1 MSLHADAVSTLRA
14 WQAPDAAQDALRCDF
29 LDHLAAHDD
38 GVWRSCVP
46 AHLRASALVMSE
58 GRDEVLLVLHSK
70 AGLWLQPGGHC
81 EPEDPTLLAAALREA
96 TEETGIGGLA
106 LSAAPVRLDRHA
118 APCRPGVVDHHLDVQ
133 YLAIAPPQAIPRSSA
148 ETLAV
153 AWFRCDDLPEP
164 ADVEPLVVAALSG
177 ASG

>member
-1 MSLHADAVSTLRA
+1 MNLHADAVSTLRA

-38 GVWRSCVP
+38 GVWRCGAP
-46 AHLRASALVMSE
+46 AHLTASALVMSE
-58 GRDEVLLVLHSK
+58 GRDEVLLVLHTK

-96 TEETGIGGLA
+96 TEETGIEGLD

-133 YLAIAPPQAIPRSSA
+133 YVAIAPPQAIPRSSA
-148 ETLAV
+148 ETLDV

-164 ADVEPLVVAALSG
+164 ADVEALVVAALSG

>member
-1 MSLHADAVSTLRA
+1 VSLHADAVSTLRA

-29 LDHLAAHDD
+29 LDHLSAHDD
-38 GVWRSCVP
+38 GVRRSCVP
-46 AHLRASALVMSE
+46 AHLTASALVMSE
-58 GRDEVLLVLHSK
+58 GRDEVLLVLHTK

-81 EPEDPTLLAAALREA
+81 QPEDPTLLAAALREA

-148 ETLAV
+148 ETLDV

-164 ADVEPLVVAALSG
+164 ADVERLVVAALSG

>member
-46 AHLRASALVMSE
+46 AHLTASALVMSE
-58 GRDEVLLVLHSK
+58 GRDEVLLVLHTK

-164 ADVEPLVVAALSG
+164 ADVERLVVAALSG

>member
-1 MSLHADAVSTLRA
+1 VSLHADAVSTLRA

-29 LDHLAAHDD
+29 LDHLSAHDD
-38 GVWRSCVP
+38 GVRRSCVP
-46 AHLRASALVMSE
+46 AHLTASALVMSE
-58 GRDEVLLVLHSK
+58 GRDEVLLVLHTK

-81 EPEDPTLLAAALREA
+81 EPEDPTLLDAALREA
-96 TEETGIGGLA
+96 TEETGIEGLA

-118 APCRPGVVDHHLDVQ
+118 APCRPGAVDHHLDVQ

-164 ADVEPLVVAALSG
+164 ADVEPLVVAVLSG

>member
-1 MSLHADAVSTLRA
+1 VSLHADAVSTLQS
-14 WQAPDAAQDALRCDF
+14 WQAPNAAQDALCCEF

-46 AHLRASALVMSE
+46 AHLTASALVMSAR
-58 GRDEVLLVLHSK
+58 RDEVLLVLHTK

-81 EPEDPTLLAAALREA
+81 EPEDPTLLTAALREA
-96 TEETGIGGLA
+96 TEETGIEGLV

-133 YLAIAPPQAIPRSSA
+133 YLAIAPSRAIPRSGA
-148 ETLAV
+148 ETLDV
-153 AWFRCDDLPEP
+153 AGFRCDDLPEP
-164 ADVEPLVVAALSG
+164 ADVEALVVAALSG

>member
-1 MSLHADAVSTLRA
+1 VSLHADAVSTLRA

-46 AHLRASALVMSE
+46 AHLTASALVMSE
-58 GRDEVLLVLHSK
+58 GRDEVLLVLHTK

-164 ADVEPLVVAALSG
+164 ADVEPLVVSALSG

>member
-1 MSLHADAVSTLRA
+1 MSLHADAVSTLQS
-14 WQAPDAAQDALRCDF
+14 WQAPTAPQDALRYEF

-46 AHLRASALVMSE
+46 AHLTASALVMSARRE
-58 GRDEVLLVLHSK
+58 EVLLVLHTK

-81 EPEDPTLLAAALREA
+81 EPEDPTLVAAALREA
-96 TEETGIGGLA
+96 TEETGIEGLV

-133 YLAIAPPQAIPRSSA
+133 YLAIAPSRAIPRSSA
-148 ETLAV
+148 EALDV

-164 ADVEPLVVAALSG
+164 ADVEALVVAALSG

>member
-29 LDHLAAHDD
+29 LDHLSAHDD

-46 AHLRASALVMSE
+46 AHLTASALVMSE
-58 GRDEVLLVLHSK
+58 GRDEVLLVLHTK

-81 EPEDPTLLAAALREA
+81 EPEDPTLLDAARREA
-96 TEETGIGGLA
+96 TEETGIEGLA
-106 LSAAPVRLDRHA
+106 LSAAPVWLDRHA

-133 YLAIAPPQAIPRSSA
+133 YLAIAPPQATPRSSA
-148 ETLAV
+148 ETLDV

-164 ADVEPLVVAALSG
+164 ADVERLVVAALSG

>member
-29 LDHLAAHDD
+29 LDHLSAHDD

-46 AHLRASALVMSE
+46 AHLTASALVMSE
-58 GRDEVLLVLHSK
+58 GRDEVLLVLHTK

-96 TEETGIGGLA
+96 TEETGIEGLA

-164 ADVEPLVVAALSG
+164 ADVERLVVAALSG

>member
-1 MSLHADAVSTLRA
+1 VNLHADAVSTLRA

-29 LDHLAAHDD
+29 LDHLSAHDD

-46 AHLRASALVMSE
+46 AHLTASALVMSE
-58 GRDEVLLVLHSK
+58 GRDEVLLVLHTK

-81 EPEDPTLLAAALREA
+81 EPEDPTLLDAALREA
-96 TEETGIGGLA
+96 TEETGIEGLA
-106 LSAAPVRLDRHA
+106 LSATPVRLDRHA

-133 YLAIAPPQAIPRSSA
+133 YLAIAPPQAITRSSA

-164 ADVEPLVVAALSG
+164 ADVEPLVVAVLSG

>member
-1 MSLHADAVSTLRA
+1 VSLHADAVSTLRA

-29 LDHLAAHDD
+29 LDHLSAHDD

-46 AHLRASALVMSE
+46 AHLTASALVMSE
-58 GRDEVLLVLHSK
+58 GRDEVLLVLHTK

-148 ETLAV
+148 ETLDV

-164 ADVEPLVVAALSG
+164 ADVERLVVAALSG

>member
-29 LDHLAAHDD
+29 LDHLSAHDD
-38 GVWRSCVP
+38 GVRRSCVP
-46 AHLRASALVMSE
+46 AHLTASALVMSE
-58 GRDEVLLVLHSK
+58 GRDEVLLVLHTK

-81 EPEDPTLLAAALREA
+81 EPEDPTLLDAALREA

-133 YLAIAPPQAIPRSSA
+133 YVAVAPPQAIPRSSA
-148 ETLAV
+148 ETLDV

-164 ADVEPLVVAALSG
+164 ADVERLVVAALSG

>member
-46 AHLRASALVMSE
+46 AHLTASALVMSE
-58 GRDEVLLVLHSK
+58 GRDEVLLVLHTK

-81 EPEDPTLLAAALREA
+81 EPGDPTLLAAALREA

-148 ETLAV
+148 ETLDV

-164 ADVEPLVVAALSG
+164 ADVERLVVAALSG